1 MDVPA
6 IHFKEVCLDFGGVFL
21 LENFSCT
28 IPAGKCT
35 CLLGPSGC
43 GKSTILG
50 LISGRDLPYTGEI
63 VFPSG
68 VQAVDQI
75 SWMSQDDLLL
85 PWLNVLDNVV
95 LGAKLRNE
103 VDAIFVK
110 KAEGLLEQAGLADVI
125 YSYPSQLSG
134 GMRQRVA
141 LLRTLLEE
149 RPVLLM
155 DEPFSALDAL
165 TRMKLQDLA
174 VRMIRGKTV
183 LLVTH
188 DPMEALRI
196 SDRIVVLGGSPVRV
210 EAVVDLESPAPR
222 DLQQPEVTRQYSRLL
237 QLVLGEGET

>member
-6 IHFKEVCLDFGGVFL
+6 IYFKEVCLDFEGVSL
-21 LENFSCT
+21 LDNFCCT
-28 IPAGKCT
+28 IPTGKCS

-63 VFPSG
+63 VFPSA
-68 VQAVDQI
+68 VQAVNQI

-103 VDAIFVK
+103 ADTIWVN
-110 KAEGLLEQAGLADVI
+110 KAERLLGQAGLADVV
-125 YSYPSQLSG
+125 SNYPNQLSG

-141 LLRTLLEE
+141 LLRTLVED

-165 TRMKLQDLA
+165 TRIKLQDLA
-174 VRMIRGKTV
+174 VRMTRGKTV

-196 SDRIVVLGGSPVRV
+196 SDRIIVLGGSPVRV
-210 EAVVDLESPAPR
+210 EAVVDMESPAPR
-222 DLQQPEVTRQYSRLL
+222 DLQQPEVSTKYARLL
-237 QLVLGEGET
+237 KLLLGEGEV